1 MVDVR
6 RRTGILRRTAEPAV
20 FGDAEDFRVQGKA
33 MYNELDIRL
42 PREERMAEA
51 RATFLRRT
59 YAHLAGAILA
69 FVALE
74 AFLLK
79 FVFTDDQAVIG
90 LLGGGHPFGFLLIFG
105 AFIGASM
112 LAQAWARAESSPALQ
127 YMGLALYVVAEAIIF
142 VPLLYICQNY
152 SDPTLIP
159 TAGILTLAVFGGLT
173 LSVFVTKKDHSNLA
187 PILSVGSM
195 IALGVIIAAI
205 IFGFSLGLF
214 FSFAMVALLSGYIL
228 YQTSMVLLHF
238 RTDQHVAAALMLF
251 SSVATLFWY
260 ILRILMELNRRN

>member
-1 MVDVR
+1 
-6 RRTGILRRTAEPAV
+6 
-20 FGDAEDFRVQGKA
+20 

-42 PREERMAEA
+42 PREESMADA

-69 FVALE
+69 FIAIEAL
-74 AFLLK
+74 LLHVVNESA
-79 FVFTDDQAVIG
+79 VFA
-90 LLGGGHPFGFLLIFG
+90 LMGGGGMGFLVVML
-105 AFIGASM
+105 AFMGASM
-112 LAQAWARAESSPALQ
+112 LAQKLARSESSPGLQ
-127 YMGLALYVVAEAIIF
+127 YVGLALYVVAEAVIF
-142 VPLLYICQNY
+142 VPLLYICMHY

-173 LSVFVTKKDHSNLA
+173 VSVFVTKKDHSNLA

-195 IALGVIIAAI
+195 IALGVIVCAC

-228 YQTSMVLLHF
+228 YETSMVMLHF
-238 RTDQHVAAALMLF
+238 RTDQYVAAALMLF

-260 ILRILMELNRRN
+260 ILRIMMELNRK